1 MKKLITLAS
10 VGVFLLSLQGA
21 SLAQEKAPAP
31 AAPAVEKAAPAAP
44 VAPKMEA
51 PAAPKM
57 EAPAAPKEEAA
68 KATKKSKTKKA
79 KAPKKT
85 KKAKKVP
92 EVRGHSQADGDPGS
106 VPEFGPFLGD
116 EFRPQI

>member
-1 MKKLITLAS
+1 MKKILALAS
-10 VGVFLLSLQGA
+10 VGAFVLSLAGM

-31 AAPAVEKAAPAAP
+31 GAPAVEKAAP

-79 KAPKKT
+79 KAAKKT

-92 EVRGHSQADGDPGS
+92 QSED
-106 VPEFGPFLGD
+106 
-116 EFRPQI
+116 